1 MVTLSEL
8 QKQADELSSE
18 EREGLISYL
27 LEQLPGAPLAASLYA
42 DAPEISNLSASQRA
56 GTKLVNITYDVCWCN
71 ALSA

>member
-27 LEQLPGAPLAASLYA
+27 LEQLPGAPLGA
-42 DAPEISNLSASQRA
+42 DDAEVERRDQEMDSGLVDGLSHDEFRA
-56 GTKLVNITYDVCWCN
+56 QVGRR
-71 ALSA
+71 